1 MADIYNI
8 YENVSYEFN
17 EAKKSLYVCWDKDNV
32 PLHELLCDE
41 VIAMTDKTVFTNLT
55 FVDEL
60 KEHIQWEE
68 GQTIHFTLS
77 FACFGS
83 RSRIRANA
91 TIKITDDAYNE
102 EYTFLELN
110 GDGYLYLRE
119 FVGQCIFH
127 KDADDFTSHKIN
139 CYYNKLMEER
149 ENFVVVLK

>member
-17 EAKKSLYVCWDKDNV
+17 EAKKSLYVRWDKDNV
-32 PLHELLCDE
+32 PLHELLCNE
-41 VIAMTDKTVFTNLT
+41 VNAMTDKNVFTNLN

-77 FACFGS
+77 FSRFGA
-83 RSRIRANA
+83 RIKSKK
-91 TIKITDDAYNE
+91 TIKITEDAYNE

-139 CYYNKLMEER
+139 CYYNELMKER
-149 ENFVVVLK
+149 EEFSFVLK

>member
-8 YENVSYEFN
+8 YENVSYEFKDS
-17 EAKKSLYVCWDKDNV
+17 KKSLYVRWDKDNV
-32 PLHELLCDE
+32 PLHELICNE
-41 VIAMTDKTVFTNLT
+41 VNAMTDKTVFTNLN
-55 FVDEL
+55 FVDKL
-60 KEHIQWEE
+60 KEYIQWEE

-77 FACFGS
+77 FACFGA
-83 RSRIRANA
+83 RIKSEK
-91 TIKITDDAYNE
+91 TIKILEDAYQE

-139 CYYNKLMEER
+139 CYYNELMEER
-149 ENFVVVLK
+149 EEFHFVLK